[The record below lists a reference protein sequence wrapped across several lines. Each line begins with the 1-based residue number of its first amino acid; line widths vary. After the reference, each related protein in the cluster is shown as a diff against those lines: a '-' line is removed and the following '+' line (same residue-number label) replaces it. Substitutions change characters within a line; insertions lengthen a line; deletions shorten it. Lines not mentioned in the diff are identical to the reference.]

1 MNRTGRLTR
10 KTAETTVEAVLGL
23 DGGGEIRIDTGVPFF
38 DHMLH
43 QLAAH
48 GFHGG
53 LRSFSRQA
61 TGPIHG
67 TTTLSRRAPKNRSF
81 SSGIP
86 MVTRRHRSSMG
97 WWLTSRTS
105 TPRCRSRMESTAA
118 GNSVRKRM
126 KFA

>member
-48 GFHGG
+48 GRLDLQVTAQGDLDVDAHHTVEDVGIVLG
-53 LRSFSRQA
+53 QA
-61 TGPIHG
+61 IEKALGDK
-67 TTTLSRRAPKNRSF
+67 R
-81 SSGIP
+81 GIYRYGWATVP
-86 MVTRRHRSSMG
+86 MD
-97 WWLTSRTS
+97 
-105 TPRCRSRMESTAA
+105 ESLA
-118 GNSVRKRM
+118 S
-126 KFA
+126 